1 MEYLG
6 WQSGGIGLKGHL
18 RGGFSGGEIQ
28 RLRRLR
34 QEALTPTVLAAVSD
48 SFAAALPQ
56 SVQSYAAGLPA
67 RFDDP
72 DTSGEQ

>member
-1 MEYLG
+1 MLEYLG

-34 QEALTPTVLAAVSD
+34 QEAHTPTVLVAVSD

-56 SVQSYAAGLPA
+56 SAQGVSPGKPPIPHPA
-67 RFDDP
+67 VS
-72 DTSGEQ
+72 SG